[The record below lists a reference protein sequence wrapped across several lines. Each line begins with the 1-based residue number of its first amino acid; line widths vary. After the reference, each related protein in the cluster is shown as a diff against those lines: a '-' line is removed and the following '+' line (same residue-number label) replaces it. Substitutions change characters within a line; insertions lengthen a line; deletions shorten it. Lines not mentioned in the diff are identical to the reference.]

1 LDAPGSQAWNVE
13 RSLAEER
20 RKSARLRA
28 TLFDWRKAKTEILY
42 QETMT
47 P

>member
-1 LDAPGSQAWNVE
+1 LNVPGLHGWSVE

-20 RKSARLRA
+20 RKSARLRDP
-28 TLFDWRKAKTEILY
+28 LFDWRKAKTEILY